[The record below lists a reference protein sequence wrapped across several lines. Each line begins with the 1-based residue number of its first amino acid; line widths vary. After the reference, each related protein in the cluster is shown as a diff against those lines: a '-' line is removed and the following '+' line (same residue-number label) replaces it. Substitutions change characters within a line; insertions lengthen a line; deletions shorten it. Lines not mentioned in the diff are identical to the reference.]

1 MLTLGHANRRAAL
14 LPRLLSMKQA
24 MYELSIGRTKF
35 YELINAEK
43 LQTVMIGRRRY
54 ITVEALD
61 AFIAG
66 LSADGR
72 PA

>member
-1 MLTLGHANRRAAL
+1 MLSVGQVSHRATP

-43 LQTVMIGRRRY
+43 LKTVTIGRRRY
-54 ITVEALD
+54 ITVEAID
-61 AFIAG
+61 EFIAS
-66 LSADGR
+66 LSADRR